1 MVRGESKLQPQEEK
15 NQIIRVKGNLDKRTI
30 IRMGI
35 SMWSSGYSAVVQ
47 SRSWN
52 QVGNPNL
59 IKYRSE
65 EKRCFLIN
73 IEPLPQQD
81 TTTLSTGISEEVG
94 SFREMQL
101 WCK

>member
-47 SRSWN
+47 TPESFLESSRESKLN
-52 QVGNPNL
+52 QVP
-59 IKYRSE
+59 
-65 EKRCFLIN
+65 KRRETMFLN
-73 IEPLPQQD
+73 QH
-81 TTTLSTGISEEVG
+81 
-94 SFREMQL
+94 
-101 WCK
+101 